1 MTACIFNYSNISMS
15 SQIINALTFQYRL
28 RGGFCLLFF
37 SVMQHHW
44 PHPYCTDIFLISLC
58 SCCLSTFH
66 NRING
71 SFFSPLSLASFWG
84 VSDYFIFFFPPL
96 QTKVAPRGGE
106 AQRKHGRE
114 RGRCFLSV
122 KFTTQAA
129 LLQKKTFKRSNELLT
144 ECCRS
149 I

>member
-84 VSDYFIFFFPPL
+84 VSDYFIFFFLLCRPKLLPEEE
-96 QTKVAPRGGE
+96 R
-106 AQRKHGRE
+106 RRE
-114 RGRCFLSV
+114 NMAESEDAVSCPSSSQHR
-122 KFTTQAA
+122 
-129 LLQKKTFKRSNELLT
+129 LLFYKKKTFKRSNELLT